1 MKLTGLAISMG
12 VGLAA
17 GAVTAMMLPKNCT
30 ARKMAEKAA
39 DAVEDAAMTAKNKIN
54 CKLDSM

>member
-17 GAVTAMMLPKNCT
+17 GMVTAVMLPKQST
-30 ARKMAEKAA
+30 AHKMVEKAA
-39 DAVEDAAMTAKNKIN
+39 DAVENAAMTVGDKITNKI
-54 CKLDSM
+54 DSM

>member
-17 GAVTAMMLPKNCT
+17 GAMTAMLLPRQST
-30 ARKMAEKAA
+30 ARRAIQRAA
-39 DAVEDAAMTAKNKIN
+39 YAVEDAATNVGDMIAD
-54 CKLDSM
+54 KLDM

>member
-30 ARKMAEKAA
+30 VRKAAEKAA
-39 DAVEDAAMTAKNKIN
+39 DAVEDAAMNAKEKIN
-54 CKLDSM
+54 QKLDAM